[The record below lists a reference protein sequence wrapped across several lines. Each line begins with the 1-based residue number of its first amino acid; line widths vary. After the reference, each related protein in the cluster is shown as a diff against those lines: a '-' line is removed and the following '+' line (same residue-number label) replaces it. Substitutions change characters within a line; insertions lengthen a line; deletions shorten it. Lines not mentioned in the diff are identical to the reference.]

1 MTVKTRFERGDFY
14 QIPKELHKIVKSPYT
29 FAVLC
34 YMIQCTDD
42 DGHCFPGQD
51 TLAQGLMCRKQVRKA
66 AAELE
71 NNGIVAITKIWK
83 KGGGINLA
91 YDVNFDKL
99 IQLIKDS
106 PPELQSN
113 GLQVQQTDS
122 PLDNKEVQGN
132 VSPVQGNV
140 SPVQGNVSPV
150 QGNVSPNNETQL
162 TKPILTKTNTLSND
176 KKPPTSTKVDRE
188 AARIAALLRELIL
201 TNNPKAL
208 LKENVVTN
216 WGRTFDLM
224 ISKDKR
230 EPQDIEAVIRWCQ
243 ADDFEKPNVLSA
255 DKVRS
260 RFDNLYMKMN
270 SKNNGHNKQPSTT
283 SMYKYVSEKVAD
295 DN

>member
-1 MTVKTRFERGDFY
+1 MTVKPRFEPGDFY

-42 DGHCFPGQD
+42 YGHCFPGQD

-99 IQLIKDS
+99 IELIRDS
-106 PPELQSN
+106 PMELQSN
-113 GLQVQQTDS
+113 GLQVQQTD
-122 PLDNKEVQGN
+122 
-132 VSPVQGNV
+132 
-140 SPVQGNVSPV
+140 
-150 QGNVSPNNETQL
+150 SPNNETQL

-176 KKPPTSTKVDRE
+176 KKPPTLAKVDPE
-188 AARIAALLRELIL
+188 AARIAAAAELATLLKELIL

-208 LKENVVTN
+208 LKENLITA
-216 WGRTFDLM
+216 WGRIFDLM
-224 ISKDKR
+224 LSKDKR
-230 EPQDIEAVIRWCQ
+230 NLQDVAAVIRWCQ
-243 ADDFEKPNVLSA
+243 ADDFEKVNVLSA

-260 RFDNLYMKMN
+260 RFDQLYLKMN
-270 SKNNGHNKQPSTT
+270 AKNNGHNKQQAPA
-283 SMYKYVSEKVAD
+283 SMYKYVIDEAD
-295 DN
+295 DDN

>member
-1 MTVKTRFERGDFY
+1 MTVKPRFEPGDFY

-42 DGHCFPGQD
+42 YGHCFPGQD

-99 IQLIKDS
+99 IELIRDS
-106 PPELQSN
+106 PMELQSN

-122 PLDNKEVQGN
+122 PLDNEEVQGN
-132 VSPVQGNV
+132 VSPVKGNV
-140 SPVQGNVSPV
+140 SPVQGTD
-150 QGNVSPNNETQL
+150 SPNNETQL

-176 KKPPTSTKVDRE
+176 KKPPTLAKVDPE
-188 AARIAALLRELIL
+188 AARIAAAAELATLLKELIL
-201 TNNPKAL
+201 TNNSKAL
-208 LKENVVTN
+208 LKENVITT

-224 ISKDKR
+224 LSKDKR
-230 EPQDIEAVIRWCQ
+230 NLQDVAAVIRWCQ
-243 ADDFEKPNVLSA
+243 ADDFEKVNVLSA

-260 RFDNLYMKMN
+260 RFDQLYLKMN
-270 SKNNGHNKQPSTT
+270 AKNNGHNKQQAPA
-283 SMYKYVSEKVAD
+283 SMYKYVIDEAD
-295 DN
+295 DDN